1 MNCLIS
7 PSLFASL
14 RVVSAVMT
22 LCFASGCMSTDPEF
36 KQGSTTKNKN
46 FGGNEIVGK
55 WYARSD
61 HKGVLAGK
69 GHNIMELYANGTGQ
83 ARADGD
89 LSAFMSGKLTH
100 KSPPTPITWRYK
112 GAGVWSFRQEGQIDK
127 FGNRGS
133 PFIGT
138 MSLSE
143 GRLFKNSKLIVP
155 TIPIMGWGLM
165 GNKEI
170 YVRSNDMNAVRDEQL
185 RDNLSR

>member
-1 MNCLIS
+1 
-7 PSLFASL
+7 
-14 RVVSAVMT
+14 
-22 LCFASGCMSTDPEF
+22 MSTDPEF

-61 HKGVLAGK
+61 HKGVLTGK
-69 GHNIMELYANGTGQ
+69 GNSIMELYANGTGQ
-83 ARADGD
+83 ESGGGD
-89 LSAFMSGKLTH
+89 LSAFGSGKLTH
-100 KSPPTPITWRYK
+100 KTPPMPITWRYK
-112 GAGVWSFRQEGQIDK
+112 GAGVWSFRQEGPINQY
-127 FGNRGS
+127 GS
-133 PFIGT
+133 NGGIYYNGT
-138 MSLSE
+138 LSLSE
-143 GRLFKNSKLIVP
+143 GRLFKTSKMIVP